1 MGMKQIWKHRKCY
14 MIQFNYPYVILLLE
28 EYVCGIR
35 GIPDIFV
42 ELLMLR
48 RYNRERQTGMFR
60 GSV

>member
-1 MGMKQIWKHRKCY
+1 
-14 MIQFNYPYVILLLE
+14 MIQFNYPSVILLLE
-28 EYVCGIR
+28 GYVCGIR

-42 ELLMLR
+42 ELLILR